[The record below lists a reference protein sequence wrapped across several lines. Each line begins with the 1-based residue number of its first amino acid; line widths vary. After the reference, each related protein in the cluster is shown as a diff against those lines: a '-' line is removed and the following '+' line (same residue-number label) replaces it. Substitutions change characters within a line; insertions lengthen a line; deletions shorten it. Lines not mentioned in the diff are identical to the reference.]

1 MVGGGA
7 AGLCSGASG
16 YLAQFEIS
24 TLLAN
29 GATVAHLDSK
39 TQTHWLDQV
48 RQPVTRYLNTY
59 H

>member
-7 AGLCSGASG
+7 TGLCSGASG

-29 GATVAHLDSK
+29 GAVAHLDSS
-39 TQTHWLDQV
+39 TQTYWLDQV
-48 RQPVTRYLNTY
+48 RQPVTRYLDT
-59 H
+59 